1 MGEYTSRNVIIETE
15 VIIEIW
21 QNYLMPFNF
30 YPEIIIQIL

>member
-21 QNYLMPFNF
+21 QMSFNF
-30 YPEIIIQIL
+30 YSEIIIQIW